1 MSYWLGFKEIEPGSS
16 DVKQP
21 RFGGDGPPLFELL
34 FARPKVLVGDLF
46 A

>member
-1 MSYWLGFKEIEPGSS
+1 MDPGSR

-21 RFGGDGPPLFELL
+21 RFGGDGPSLLELL
-34 FARPKVLVGDLF
+34 FAKPNVFVGDLF